1 MRVIASS
8 SVADSPERSPTL
20 LEWLQESP
28 ITWTQDRV
36 AGVALRRYVA
46 HVGSV
51 EVGAVAYDG
60 SNRLWTWS
68 SPLSDDAWGHA
79 PSESGAKQAFE
90 VWLRG
95 WLKAFRPFF
104 EAW

>member
-1 MRVIASS
+1 M
-8 SVADSPERSPTL
+8 
-20 LEWLQESP
+20 QESP

-36 AGVALRRYVA
+36 AGVALRRYIARYIA

-68 SPLSDDAWGHA
+68 SPLDIEAWGHA
-79 PSESGAKQAFE
+79 QTESGAKQAFE
-90 VWLRG
+90 V
-95 WLKAFRPFF
+95 
-104 EAW
+104 

>member
-1 MRVIASS
+1 M
-8 SVADSPERSPTL
+8 
-20 LEWLQESP
+20 QQSP
-28 ITWTQDRV
+28 ITWRQDRV
-36 AGVALRRYVA
+36 AGVALRRFTA

-68 SPLSDDAWGHA
+68 SPLSEEAWGHA

-95 WLKAFRPFF
+95 WLEAFRPFF
-104 EAW
+104 ETR